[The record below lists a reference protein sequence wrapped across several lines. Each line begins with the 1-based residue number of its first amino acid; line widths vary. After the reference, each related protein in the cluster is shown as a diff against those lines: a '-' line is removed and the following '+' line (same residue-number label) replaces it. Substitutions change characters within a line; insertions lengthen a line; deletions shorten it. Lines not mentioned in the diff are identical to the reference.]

1 MGSRNRW
8 KALRAATLV
17 SLAALQ
23 VGCISS
29 MKQGQIS
36 AIQPQSDSPRVGNVY
51 LVRGLIGLFSAG
63 IDKLTVQINDD
74 GIRAH
79 VYQET
84 QDPQMAD
91 AIIARYE
98 SKPQHEPL
106 CLIGH
111 SVGAEDVITIAR
123 KLQAHHIDVD
133 LMICLDA
140 TNPTKVPPNVK
151 RCVNYY
157 QSSIMDYLPVL
168 RGLPLQTEPQF
179 AGSMENLN
187 VRGDRRD
194 LLEWD
199 TNHVNIDKN
208 EKIHA
213 DIIRRLNDICIQ
225 RPAWVKA
232 HTTST
237 TQTAL
242 R

>member
-1 MGSRNRW
+1 MDLGSQRW
-8 KALRAATLV
+8 MLRAAV
-17 SLAALQ
+17 SIALLAGHL
-23 VGCISS
+23 GCFSS
-29 MKQGQIS
+29 MKRGDVA

-51 LVRGLIGLFSAG
+51 LIRGLIGLFSAG
-63 IDKLTVQINDD
+63 IDKLTTQINDD

-84 QDPQMAD
+84 QDPQIAD
-91 AIIARYE
+91 AIIAKYE
-98 SKPQHEPL
+98 KQSQHEPL

-133 LMICLDA
+133 LMVCLDA
-140 TNPTKVPPNVK
+140 TNPTAVPTNVK

-157 QSSIMDYLPVL
+157 QSSLMDYLPVL
-168 RGLPLQTEPQF
+168 RGLPLKTEPQF

-187 VRGDRRD
+187 VRGERRD

-208 EKIHA
+208 EKIHT
-213 DIIRRLNDICIQ
+213 DIIRRLNDICVQ

-232 HTTST
+232 HTST